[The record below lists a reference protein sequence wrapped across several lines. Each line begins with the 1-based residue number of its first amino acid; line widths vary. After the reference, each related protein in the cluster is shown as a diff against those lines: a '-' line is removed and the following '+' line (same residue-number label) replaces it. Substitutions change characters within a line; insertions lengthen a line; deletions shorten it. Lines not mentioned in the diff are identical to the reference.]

1 MGDIEVQ
8 TAVEPVGEGRFTA
21 MVHADWEIWG
31 PCGGYVAAL
40 ALRAAG
46 AESHLA
52 RPASFFCHYLSV
64 AAFAPVDLVVT
75 PVARRAHRAGPAGR
89 HDPGGPAGARGH
101 GVVGRATSRGLEHE
115 DVDPPDVPDPDEL
128 PTWADLCARRGP
140 ARHALLGQLRP
151 APRRRGRSEW
161 PPPGPLP
168 PTWRTWVRCRPT
180 ATFDDP
186 WVDAARSLIVLDV
199 GSWPAG
205 SRPHMYLEPPYIAP
219 SLDLYASFQYPGG
232 SSEWLLLDAHSP
244 VAHGG
249 LLSWTGRVWSKERR
263 LIASGGGQ
271 AVFRHTWQRLSRPSS
286 RPCAPGCAA

>member
-1 MGDIEVQ
+1 VGDIGLQ
-8 TAVEPVGEGRFTA
+8 TAVEPVGDGRFTA

-64 AAFAPVDLVVT
+64 ASFAPVDLEVT
-75 PVARRAHRAGPAGR
+75 PLRAGRTVPAQRVAMIQEGR
-89 HDPGGPAGARGH
+89 PVLDAM
-101 GVVGRATSRGLEHE
+101 VWSVGDVEGLEHE
-115 DVDPPDVPDPDEL
+115 DVHPPDVPDPDEL
-128 PTWADLCARRGP
+128 PSRGDLAPDENRPVMPFWDNFEQR
-140 ARHALLGQLRP
+140 LLEW
-151 APRRRGRSEW
+151 SEQW

-168 PTWRTWVRCRPT
+168 PTWRTWVRPRPT
-180 ATFDDP
+180 PTFVDP
-186 WVDAARSLIVLDV
+186 WVDAAWSLIVLDV

-219 SLDLYASFQYPGG
+219 SLDLYASFQYPGV
-232 SSEWLLLDAHSP
+232 SSDWLLLDAHAP

-249 LLSWTGRVWSKERR
+249 LLSWTGKVWSRERR
-263 LIASGGGQ
+263 LVASGGGQ
-271 AVFRHTWQRLSRPSS
+271 AVFRHT
-286 RPCAPGCAA
+286 